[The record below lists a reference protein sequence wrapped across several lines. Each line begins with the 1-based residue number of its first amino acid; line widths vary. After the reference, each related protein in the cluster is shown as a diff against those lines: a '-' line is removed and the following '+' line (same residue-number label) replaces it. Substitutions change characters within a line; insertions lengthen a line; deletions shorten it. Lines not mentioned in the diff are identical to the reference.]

1 MRKFKALLIFFVLQQ
16 SILFAQEN
24 IVYGIDIAEATAIFN
39 YLQNVRQKNIA
50 KSDPMYKYVKNQ
62 DKLPLLVWND
72 TLAEVARTKAKYMA
86 DHNHFDHVD
95 LLGKGINYY
104 ISKAG
109 YELDENWLDDPKNNY
124 FESLQAGYSSGVG
137 AVQYLIIDKGV
148 PGHGHRK
155 HLLGQD
161 DWNFKNV
168 DIGAAFYRVYPNSRA
183 DYSTYTVIII
193 ARHHY

>member
-1 MRKFKALLIFFVLQQ
+1 MRKIKALLICFVMQQ
-16 SILFAQEN
+16 SILFSQEN
-24 IVYGIDIAEATAIFN
+24 IVYGIDTAEAKIIFN
-39 YLQNVRQKNIA
+39 YLQKVRQKNID
-50 KSDPMYKYVKNQ
+50 KSDPMYKYIKNL
-62 DKLPLLVWND
+62 DELPLLVWND
-72 TLAEVARTKAKYMA
+72 TLGQVARNKAAYMA

-124 FESLQAGYSSGVG
+124 FESLQAGYSTGVG
-137 AVQYLIIDKGV
+137 AVQYLIIDKGI
-148 PGHGHRK
+148 PGNGHRK
-155 HLLGQD
+155 HLLGLD

-168 DIGAAFYRVYPNSRA
+168 DIGAAFYRVPPDSKA

-193 ARHHY
+193 SRHRY